1 MTLTIFL
8 SRASL
13 LPGLLMLCAGG
24 LVVSGAD
31 RQPPAPRQASAQ
43 AAAQTASAQAS
54 ATAPAPMSYAPRGA
68 DGTMGLVSSAHPLAT
83 EAGLE
88 ILRAGG
94 NAFDAAV
101 AVAAALNVVEPAMS
115 GMGGYGTI
123 LVWDA
128 KREQIRYLNASGRI
142 PAMVDA
148 DAFRAPTPDFEANRR
163 GAKAVSTPGNV
174 HAWESLSSDLGRLK
188 WVQVLAPAIRLADQG
203 FALDAAGAASIADA
217 FAAFPDH
224 AKAIYGRN
232 GQPFKAGDT
241 LVQRDLAGSLR
252 LISQRGAGAFYGGD
266 LASSIDR
273 AMRASGGFLTVA
285 DLKKDKAEWRD
296 GIMFD
301 YRGYQV
307 YTAAPPANAFD
318 YLVRLGLMSR
328 FDPAALGHNSAAYLH
343 RFAEASKHAFLVRL
357 KYAGD
362 PDIAP
367 PPVEGLLDEPY
378 LIKQVG
384 LIDLA
389 HASTFA
395 PPGRGSAGSAG
406 STASAQSAE
415 GADRHTTHFVVADKW
430 GNVVSAT
437 QTLGNAFGSRIM
449 PEGTGIW
456 LNNSLA
462 YSTFEPKGNPMDAH
476 PGRHKLS
483 GDCPTIILRNGRVW
497 AALGSPGGHTIGQTV
512 PQMVMNMI
520 DFGMSIDEA
529 IASPRI
535 SFVEPD
541 ELSVEEGIPAA
552 IREALKAMGHNV
564 RVVRALGNA
573 HGVTVQYNSEGKPV
587 RFRGASDP
595 RGAGQARGY

>member
-1 MTLTIFL
+1 MKTRPLSFL
-8 SRASL
+8 SRAIVPLAL
-13 LPGLLMLCAGG
+13 LILCAGG
-24 LVVSGAD
+24 LSLAG
-31 RQPPAPRQASAQ
+31 APRQRQSPAASPAM
-43 AAAQTASAQAS
+43 
-54 ATAPAPMSYAPRGA
+54 APPPMSYTPRGGE
-68 DGTMGLVSSAHPLAT
+68 GTMGLVSSAHPLAT

-128 KREQIRYLNASGRI
+128 KREAIRYLNASGRI
-142 PAMVDA
+142 PATVNA
-148 DAFRAPTPDFEANRR
+148 DVFRAPTPGFEAHRR

-174 HAWESLSSDLGRLK
+174 HAWEVLAKDLGRLK
-188 WVQVLAPAIRLADQG
+188 WAQVLAPAIRLADQG
-203 FALDAAGAASIADA
+203 FVLDAPGAGTIAGAFAS
-217 FAAFPDH
+217 FPDH

-232 GQPFKAGDT
+232 GQPLTAGDT
-241 LVQRDLAGSLR
+241 LVQRDLAQSLR
-252 LISQRGAGAFYGGD
+252 LVAQRGAGAFYSGD
-266 LASSIDR
+266 LASAIDR
-273 AMRASGGFLTVA
+273 TMRDAGGFLSYA
-285 DLKKDKAEWRD
+285 DLKRDKAEW
-296 GIMFD
+296 GEAILLD
-301 YRGYQV
+301 YRGYKV

-318 YLVRLGLMSR
+318 YLVRLGLMGR

-343 RFAEASKHAFLVRL
+343 RFAEVTKHGYWVRL

-362 PDIAP
+362 PDVTR

-378 LIKQVG
+378 LKKQAA
-384 LIDLA
+384 LIDLKRA
-389 HASTFA
+389 TPFV
-395 PPGRGSAGSAG
+395 PPGVG
-406 STASAQSAE
+406 AS
-415 GADRHTTHFVVADKW
+415 GRDTHTTHFVVADKW

-449 PEGTGIW
+449 PEGTGLW
-456 LNNSLA
+456 LNDSLA

-483 GDCPTIILRNGRVW
+483 GDCPTIIMRNGRAW

-512 PQMVMNMI
+512 PQMVMNLI
-520 DFGMSIDEA
+520 DFRMSIDEA

-541 ELSVEEGIPAA
+541 VLAVEEGIPAA
-552 IREALKAMGHNV
+552 VRDALAAMGHNV
-564 RVVRALGNA
+564 RAVRALGNA
-573 HGVTVQYNSEGKPV
+573 HGLTIQYDSEGKPV

-595 RGAGQARGY
+595 RGAGLARGY